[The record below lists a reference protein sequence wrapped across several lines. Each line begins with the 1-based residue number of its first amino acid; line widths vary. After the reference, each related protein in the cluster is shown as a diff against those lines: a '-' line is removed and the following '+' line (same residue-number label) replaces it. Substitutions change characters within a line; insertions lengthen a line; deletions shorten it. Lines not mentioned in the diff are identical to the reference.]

1 MKANTATTMVLAG
14 TALFISVGRT
24 ASVPR
29 RVVGGLGLL
38 VSLVGLSTLSQ
49 FVFGWQLG
57 MDELLFRDT
66 PQALGALP
74 GRMSV
79 FTALA
84 FTAIGLALVVLPSAR
99 LQPVLWVLLPIVMGI
114 SAIGV
119 LGAVST
125 ATSFFAVKVLPSIA
139 THTAISFA
147 LLGIGTWLVS
157 RDRHLEAAPSVL
169 TRASIELK
177 VGGGVLGIFAL
188 LIVGGGITYRAS
200 IDSMQ
205 SAKKVSRIQ
214 EFRVRLAQRYTA
226 VSDAELNA
234 LAFLM
239 TGSLERQADFERI
252 LKNARS
258 RELANR
264 ILVDEDLVQPGVLA
278 RLRVLEQG
286 RLSELEHM
294 LLRGEGKGK
303 DTVAL
308 VAAFNGQEGGST
320 TAEFRALVAEIDG
333 LQAVL
338 LTDGELRA
346 EVDRQRSLLLL
357 YATLAGTAA
366 IFFLLSLAIRRE
378 MLARA
383 TADENVRQ
391 LNTGLEQRV
400 VERTAT
406 LEANQRRFADLFEFA
421 PDALV
426 MTSRDGT
433 IVQVNRQA
441 EVLFGWPRAE
451 LLGQPVEVLMPPDAR
466 AKHEDLRQR
475 YLQSSVPRLMGAGRP
490 DLHGLRKD
498 GTVFPVDIS
507 LSPLELDGDLVVVAA
522 VRDTTA
528 TERMAA
534 ALRNSSAMHRHTLD
548 DMLEGCQVIGFDW
561 RYRYINAAA
570 ARQVRQPEES
580 LVGRTVMEV
589 NPGIE
594 TTLIYRIVEHCMKT
608 RTAQHGEHEFAYP
621 DGGRSW
627 FQVSALPSPDGVSLF
642 SVDITKRKRAEEEIL
657 AINAGL
663 ELRVARRTTELVL
676 AREAAEEATRAK
688 SAFLATMSHEIR
700 TPMNGVIGMVE
711 VLCHSD
717 LPEDQADAARTIRAS
732 AFSLLGIIDVIL
744 DFSKIE
750 AGRLELERV
759 AIPLSDLVESVCDSL
774 LPMTLDR
781 HVDLT
786 LFIAPEIPPQIWG
799 DPTRLR
805 QILVNLAGN
814 AIKFSIGQP
823 TRHGRMSIRVTMEAG
838 MLVLRFTDNGIGMSE
853 ETLQEL
859 FEPFKQGETSI
870 TRRFGGTGLGLTICK
885 RLATLMQGDIA
896 VQSKLGTGSTFTVT
910 LPLQPVESA
919 AVPLQPDLAQVDCIV
934 VGGDGMVG
942 DLQVYLAHAGANVY
956 MAANIAEAV
965 QHACMLQSAVVVQ
978 PILLE
983 KIDLDAL
990 RVAFSAAPDVR
1001 HLLITRGRRRGARIS
1016 NADMVALDGNCLR
1029 RGALL
1034 RAVAVAAG
1042 RQSPEVYRDSDL
1054 DNLRSPGGPPTI
1066 AEARLQG
1073 RLILIAEDDE
1083 VNQKVI
1089 LRQIEMLGFAAE
1101 IAHDGAEAYKLWLT
1115 GNYALLLTDL
1125 HMPVMDGYSLAAAIR
1140 REEAQRQP
1148 MGDGLTPSR
1157 IPILALTA
1165 NVLNGESHRARQAGM
1180 DEYLTKPLQLG
1191 LLRDALLQWLPLQ
1204 AVDALPDAPPHSS
1217 AASPTRADPR
1227 LPIDVR
1233 VLQSLVGNDPAVVD
1247 ELMAE
1252 YRLSA
1257 HRLAQELRTAHTLD
1271 DTRQIASIAHRL
1283 KSSSRSVG
1291 AATLGDAC
1299 AELENACRT
1308 GTREVIAECMADF
1321 EAALLAVE
1329 TYIL

>member
-1 MKANTATTMVLAG
+1 MKANTAAGMVLAG
-14 TALFISVGRT
+14 TALFISVGRI
-24 ASVPR
+24 ASVPH
-29 RVVGGLGLL
+29 RVVWGLGLL
-38 VSLVGLSTLSQ
+38 VSLIGLSTWSQ
-49 FVFGWQLG
+49 FLFGWHLG
-57 MDELLFRDT
+57 IDELLFRDI
-66 PQALGALP
+66 PQTVGAIP
-74 GRMSV
+74 GRMSA
-79 FTALA
+79 FTAFA
-84 FTAIGLALVVLPSAR
+84 FAAIGLALMVLPSAR
-99 LQPVLWVLLPIVMGI
+99 LRPLLLFLISMVIGV
-114 SAIGV
+114 SAIGI
-119 LGAVST
+119 LGGVSS
-125 ATSFFAVKVLPSIA
+125 ANDFFADQVLPNIA
-139 THTAISFA
+139 MHTAISFG
-147 LLGIGTWLVS
+147 LLGVGTWLVS
-157 RDRHLEAAPSVL
+157 RDRHMESAPSAL

-177 VGGGVLGIFAL
+177 VAGGIFGVFAL
-188 LIVGGGITYRAS
+188 LIISGGITYRAS

-205 SAKKVSRIQ
+205 SAEKVSRIQ
-214 EFRVRLAQRYTA
+214 EFRVRLAQRYA
-226 VSDAELNA
+226 SVADAESSAIAIL
-234 LAFLM
+234 L
-239 TGSLERQADFERI
+239 TGSVERQSDFTHL
-252 LKNARS
+252 LKDSRS

-264 ILVDEDLVQPGVLA
+264 ILVDEDLIQPDVVA
-278 RLRVLEQG
+278 RLSVLEQR
-286 RLSELEHM
+286 RLSELEQM
-294 LLRGEGKGK
+294 LARVEGKGAAAVV
-303 DTVAL
+303 T
-308 VAAFNGQEGGST
+308 AFNSGHGSST
-320 TAEFRALVAEIDG
+320 MQEFRVLVGEADR

-338 LTDGELRA
+338 LTQGELRA

-357 YATLAGTAA
+357 YSTLAGAVA
-366 IFFLLSLAIRRE
+366 IFLLSSHAIRRE

-383 TADENVRQ
+383 TADERVRQ
-391 LNTGLEQRV
+391 LNTELEERV
-400 VERTAT
+400 VERTAA
-406 LEANQRRFADLFEFA
+406 LEANQRRFVDLFEFA
-421 PDALV
+421 PDAFV
-426 MTSRDGT
+426 MTSREGI

-441 EVLFGWPRAE
+441 ESLFGWPRAE
-451 LLGQPVEVLMPPDAR
+451 LLGQPVEVLMPPTAR
-466 AKHEDLRQR
+466 AKHEDLRER
-475 YLQSSVPRLMGAGRP
+475 YLQSSAPRLMGSGRP
-490 DLHGLRKD
+490 NLHGLRKD

-507 LSPLELDGDLVVVAA
+507 LSPLELGGGLVVVAA
-522 VRDTTA
+522 VRDTTE
-528 TERMAA
+528 TERMAE

-548 DMLEGCQVIGFDW
+548 DMLEGCQVIDFDW
-561 RYRYINAAA
+561 RYRYVNAAA
-570 ARQVRQPEES
+570 ARQARQLEEN

-594 TTLIYRIVEHCMKT
+594 ETLIYRIVEHCMKT
-608 RTAQHGEHEFAYP
+608 RTAQHGEHEYVYP

-627 FQVSALPSPDGVSLF
+627 FQVSALPAPDGVSLF

-663 ELRVARRTTELVL
+663 ELRVATRTTELVS
-676 AREAAEEATRAK
+676 AREAAEEANRAK
-688 SAFLATMSHEIR
+688 SAFLAAMSHEIR

-750 AGRLELERV
+750 AGRLELERI

-774 LPMTLDR
+774 LPMALDK

-786 LFIAPEIPPQIWG
+786 LFMASEIPVQIWG

-823 TRHGRMSIRVTMEAG
+823 ARHGRMSIRVTSENG
-838 MLVLRFTDNGIGMSE
+838 LLVLRFTDNGIGMAD

-885 RLATLMQGDIA
+885 RLVTLMQGEIA
-896 VQSKLGTGSTFTVT
+896 VDSQLGTGSTFTVT
-910 LPLQPVESA
+910 LPLHPVESA
-919 AVPLQPDLAQVDCIV
+919 LMPPQPDLTHVECVV
-934 VGGDGMVG
+934 VGGDGMAG
-942 DLQVYLAHAGANVY
+942 DLQVYLAQAGATVY
-956 MAANIAEAV
+956 MTSNLSEAI
-965 QHACMLQSAVVVQ
+965 QHAVKLQGAVVVQ

-990 RVAFSAAPDVR
+990 RAKFAAAPDVR

-1016 NADMVALDGNCLR
+1016 GSNIVALDGNCLR

-1042 RQSPEVYRDSDL
+1042 RRSPEVFREPSL
-1054 DNLRSPGGPPTI
+1054 DNLRSLAGQPTI
-1066 AEARLQG
+1066 AEARIQG

-1101 IAHDGAEAYKLWLT
+1101 IAHDGAEAFRLWLT

-1125 HMPVMDGYSLAAAIR
+1125 HMPEMDGYSLAAAIR
-1140 REEAQRQP
+1140 HEETQRRLVSDDP
-1148 MGDGLTPSR
+1148 ALPR

-1165 NVLNGESHRARQAGM
+1165 NVLNGEAFRARQAGM
-1180 DEYLTKPLQLG
+1180 DEYLTKPLQMN
-1191 LLRDALLQWLPLQ
+1191 LLREALLQWLPLQ
-1204 AVDALPDAPPHSS
+1204 TADALPDTPLTTGAVSTSTVDRHQ
-1217 AASPTRADPR
+1217 A
-1227 LPIDVR
+1227 IDVR
-1233 VLQSLVGNDPAVVD
+1233 ILQALVGNDPVVVN

-1257 HRLAQELRTAHTLD
+1257 HRLAHELRTAHSLE

-1291 AATLGDAC
+1291 AATLGDVC

-1308 GTREVIAECMADF
+1308 GTREVITECMTEF

-1329 TYIL
+1329 AHVF